1 MQMELALAPPEKREK
16 RSEEES
22 TPKFSSWDLMLGRG
36 METDAGIT
44 PSPYLAENLS
54 AVFAS
59 VACIAETVS
68 VCPPHVY
75 RTTGDGVRTV
85 DASHPVARLFGRAPN
100 NLQTPN
106 EFVEMLTAHCLLRGN
121 AYAEIVRDGRGAPVE
136 LLPMH
141 PDHVG
146 VLRIPGTRTV
156 VYDYSDPFLNRTRR
170 LLSDEVLHLKDRSDD
185 GIVGVSRL
193 SRARET
199 VATAIATERFASST
213 YRNGAALGGVLMHP
227 DQIGDEASENIRKS
241 FAKIHAG
248 SDNAGK
254 FAVLEEG
261 LKWQAVSVSPADA
274 EMLGSRRFSVEQIAR
289 LFRIP
294 PPILGDLQSGNY
306 SAFSELARWFH
317 QQTIVPWLTRWEKAI
332 ERCLLSEEGRRT
344 HEVELDADL
353 LLRGDM
359 LSRFQAFRIGREVGL
374 YSANDLRRFEK
385 MNPRTD
391 EDGDTFLSP
400 LNMMPEQSGKPK
412 E

>member
-36 METDAGIT
+36 MDTDAGIA

-54 AVFAS
+54 VVCGA
-59 VACIAETVS
+59 VACISETVA
-68 VCPPHVY
+68 VCPANVY
-75 RTTGDGVRTV
+75 WKSGDGVRTV
-85 DASHPVARLFGRAPN
+85 DPSHPVARLFGRAPN
-100 NLQTPN
+100 DLQTPN
-106 EFVEMLTAHCLLRGN
+106 DFVEMLTAHCLLRGN
-121 AYAEIVRDGRGAPVE
+121 AFAEIVRDGRGAPVE

-141 PDHVG
+141 PDHVA
-146 VLRIPGTRTV
+146 VMRIPGTRTV

-199 VATAIATERFASST
+199 FGTAIATERFAAST
-213 YRNGAALGGVLMHP
+213 YRNGAALGGVLTHP
-227 DQIGDEASENIRKS
+227 DAIGDEASENIRKS

-274 EMLGSRRFSVEQIAR
+274 ETLGSRRFSVESLAR
-289 LFRIP
+289 VFRIP

-332 ERCLLSEEGRRT
+332 ERSLLSEEGRRT

-400 LNMMPEQSGKPK
+400 LNMQPEQKGKPK